1 MGGQGLKCVGV
12 VKEVRKCVALEKSA
26 GACF

>member
-1 MGGQGLKCVGV
+1 MGGQGLKGVGM
-12 VKEVRKCVALEKSA
+12 VKEVRKCVTLERSA

>member
-1 MGGQGLKCVGV
+1 MGGQGLKGMGV
-12 VKEVRKCVALEKSA
+12 VKEVRKCVALERSA